1 MTALFQNGVNYQ
13 MNGMNMMNIMKG
25 GHDMEIF
32 GAFIAGVLVG
42 CAAVATWLGHIIMKE
57 DKGSD
62 DIL

>member
-1 MTALFQNGVNYQ
+1 
-13 MNGMNMMNIMKG
+13 MMNIMKG
-25 GHDMEIF
+25 RHDMEVF

-42 CAAVATWLGHIIMKE
+42 CAAVATWLGYTIMKE

>member
-1 MTALFQNGVNYQ
+1 MTASFLNGVNCL
-13 MNGMNMMNIMKG
+13 MNGMNMMNIMNG
-25 GHDMEIF
+25 WYDMEVF

>member
-1 MTALFQNGVNYQ
+1 